1 MSKFSFTFI
10 GIFSLIISFFSI
22 INIIY
27 SNYFNHFLNIHSY
40 SYAFFPSIII
50 ALACLTVKKD
60 NKKISIYEKILTIT
74 SGYLFLPLLISAPY
88 YFSIYDITFTNSYF
102 EAISGF
108 TSTGFST
115 FENIKQIDQSLILWR
130 STSQWIGG
138 LYFLF
143 SIVILIEIFD
153 INLKKTFTDL
163 FLFNNS
169 EILKQLIKI
178 LTLYLFLTLLI
189 FLLLKFSGFRYLDSF
204 NLAFTIIS
212 SGGFLPT
219 NNLDSILTSNFKQ
232 IILSSSMLLSFF
244 SLFLIYNFIFLKN
257 KKINFFQEDIY
268 LFIYLIIVVIF
279 FTLFTKFDK
288 NFADLFFSITSSI
301 SNIGISK
308 TSLSNNNSFL
318 FLILVIIG
326 GSLFSSSSGL
336 RFLKLYTLLKF
347 SINELISHV
356 KPREIN
362 IIKLK
367 FSDYFYDSKEI
378 NKIFITLILFI
389 ISFLFLGSIL
399 TLTGVEFV
407 YSFKLSILTLMNTTT
422 SNIYGMGD
430 FIFFDLAVITKYF
443 LIIFMILGRIEL
455 LGLLLVLKKIFFK
468 N

>member
-60 NKKISIYEKILTIT
+60 NKKISIYEKILTII
-74 SGYLFLPLLISAPY
+74 SGYLLLPLLISAPY

-102 EAISGF
+102 EAVSGF

-189 FLLLKFSGFRYLDSF
+189 FILLKFSGFRYLDSF

-232 IILSSSMLLSFF
+232 IILSLSMLLSFF

-268 LFIYLIIVVIF
+268 LFLYLIIVVIF

-308 TSLSNNNSFL
+308 TSLSNNYSFL
-318 FLILVIIG
+318 FLILVIVG

-356 KPREIN
+356 KPREVN

-399 TLTGVEFV
+399 TLTGIEFV

-455 LGLLLVLKKIFFK
+455 LALLLVLKKIFFK

>member
-74 SGYLFLPLLISAPY
+74 SGYLLLPLLISAPY

-257 KKINFFQEDIY
+257 KKINSFQEDIY

-308 TSLSNNNSFL
+308 TSLNNNYSFL
-318 FLILVIIG
+318 FLILVMIG

-356 KPREIN
+356 KPREVN

>member
-10 GIFSLIISFFSI
+10 GIFSIIISFFSI

-74 SGYLFLPLLISAPY
+74 SGYFLLPLLISAPY

-257 KKINFFQEDIY
+257 KKINSFQEDIY

-308 TSLSNNNSFL
+308 TSLNNNYSFL
-318 FLILVIIG
+318 FLILVMIG

-356 KPREIN
+356 KPREVN

>member
-1 MSKFSFTFI
+1 
-10 GIFSLIISFFSI
+10 
-22 INIIY
+22 
-27 SNYFNHFLNIHSY
+27 
-40 SYAFFPSIII
+40 
-50 ALACLTVKKD
+50 
-60 NKKISIYEKILTIT
+60 
-74 SGYLFLPLLISAPY
+74 
-88 YFSIYDITFTNSYF
+88 
-102 EAISGF
+102 
-108 TSTGFST
+108 
-115 FENIKQIDQSLILWR
+115 
-130 STSQWIGG
+130 
-138 LYFLF
+138 
-143 SIVILIEIFD
+143 
-153 INLKKTFTDL
+153 
-163 FLFNNS
+163 
-169 EILKQLIKI
+169 
-178 LTLYLFLTLLI
+178 
-189 FLLLKFSGFRYLDSF
+189 
-204 NLAFTIIS
+204 
-212 SGGFLPT
+212 
-219 NNLDSILTSNFKQ
+219 
-232 IILSSSMLLSFF
+232 MLLSFF

-268 LFIYLIIVVIF
+268 LFIYLIVVVIF

-308 TSLSNNNSFL
+308 TSLNNNYSFL

-326 GSLFSSSSGL
+326 GSLFSTSSGL

-347 SINELISHV
+347 SVNELISHV
-356 KPREIN
+356 KPREVN

-430 FIFFDLAVITKYF
+430 FIFFDLPVITKYF

-455 LGLLLVLKKIFFK
+455 LALLLVLKKIFFK

>member
-74 SGYLFLPLLISAPY
+74 SGYFLLPLLISAPY

-257 KKINFFQEDIY
+257 KKINSFQEDIY

-308 TSLSNNNSFL
+308 TSLNNNYSFL
-318 FLILVIIG
+318 FLILVMIG

-356 KPREIN
+356 KPREVN

>member
-1 MSKFSFTFI
+1 MLNFNFYYLRFFLIIISILCFLNILYSYYFDLYLNVDSYYYTLLISLSPLIGFIFYKKKEAKVNIYTKIITVIAGFFLLPIFISLPYFFSI
-10 GIFSLIISFFSI
+10 YNISFFD
-22 INIIY
+22 
-27 SNYFNHFLNIHSY
+27 
-40 SYAFFPSIII
+40 A
-50 ALACLTVKKD
+50 
-60 NKKISIYEKILTIT
+60 
-74 SGYLFLPLLISAPY
+74 
-88 YFSIYDITFTNSYF
+88 YF
-102 EAISGF
+102 EAVSGF
-108 TSTGFST
+108 TSTGFT
-115 FENIKQIDQSLILWR
+115 IFENIKHLDESLIIWR
-130 STSQWIGG
+130 SSSQWIGG

-169 EILKQLIKI
+169 EILRQLIKI
-178 LTLYLFLTLLI
+178 LTLYLFLTILI

-244 SLFLIYNFIFLKN
+244 SLFLIYNFIYLKN

-268 LFIYLIIVVIF
+268 LFIYLIVVIVF

-308 TSLSNNNSFL
+308 TSLNNNYSFL

-430 FIFFDLAVITKYF
+430 FIFFDLATITKYF

-455 LGLLLVLKKIFFK
+455 LALLLVLKKIFFK

>member
-74 SGYLFLPLLISAPY
+74 SGYLLLPLLISAPY

-232 IILSSSMLLSFF
+232 IILSCSMLLSFF

-257 KKINFFQEDIY
+257 KKINSFQEDIY
-268 LFIYLIIVVIF
+268 LFIYLIIVVVF

-308 TSLSNNNSFL
+308 TSLNNNYSFL
-318 FLILVIIG
+318 FLILVMIG

-356 KPREIN
+356 KPREVN

>member
-74 SGYLFLPLLISAPY
+74 SGYLLLPLLISAPY

-232 IILSSSMLLSFF
+232 IILSCSMLLSFF

-257 KKINFFQEDIY
+257 KKINSFQEDIY

-308 TSLSNNNSFL
+308 TSLNNNYSFL
-318 FLILVIIG
+318 FLILVMIG

-356 KPREIN
+356 KPREVN

>member
-74 SGYLFLPLLISAPY
+74 SGYLLLPLLISAPY

-257 KKINFFQEDIY
+257 KKINSFQEDIY
-268 LFIYLIIVVIF
+268 LFIYLIIVVVF

-308 TSLSNNNSFL
+308 TSLNNNYSFL
-318 FLILVIIG
+318 FLILVMIG

-356 KPREIN
+356 KPREVN

-430 FIFFDLAVITKYF
+430 FNFFDLAVITKYF

>member
-10 GIFSLIISFFSI
+10 GIFSIIISFFSI

-74 SGYLFLPLLISAPY
+74 SGYFLLPLLISAPY

-257 KKINFFQEDIY
+257 KKINSFQEDIY
-268 LFIYLIIVVIF
+268 LFIYLIIVVVF

-308 TSLSNNNSFL
+308 TSLNNNYSFL
-318 FLILVIIG
+318 FLILVMIG

-356 KPREIN
+356 KPREVN

>member
-10 GIFSLIISFFSI
+10 GIFSLIVSFFSL

-40 SYAFFPSIII
+40 SYALFPSIII

-60 NKKISIYEKILTIT
+60 NKKTSIYEKILTIT
-74 SGYLFLPLLISAPY
+74 SGYLLLPLLISAPY

-178 LTLYLFLTLLI
+178 LTIYLFLTLLI

-212 SGGFLPT
+212 SGGFLPS

-268 LFIYLIIVVIF
+268 LFIYLIVVIVF

-308 TSLSNNNSFL
+308 TSLNNNYSFL

-356 KPREIN
+356 KPREVN

-455 LGLLLVLKKIFFK
+455 LALLLVLKKIFFK

>member
-1 MSKFSFTFI
+1 MSKFSYTYI
-10 GIFSLIISFFSI
+10 GIFSLIISFFAF

-27 SNYFNHFLNIHSY
+27 SNYFNHFLNIQSY
-40 SYAFFPSIII
+40 YFALIPSLLIGVAF
-50 ALACLTVKKD
+50 LTKKKD
-60 NKKISIYEKILTIT
+60 NKKISIYEKIIIIAF
-74 SGYLFLPLLISAPY
+74 GYLLLPLLISAPY
-88 YFSIYDITFTNSYF
+88 YFSIYDISFTNSYF

-178 LTLYLFLTLLI
+178 LTIYLFLTLLI

-212 SGGFLPT
+212 SGGFLPS

-268 LFIYLIIVVIF
+268 LFIYLIVVIVF

-308 TSLSNNNSFL
+308 TSLNNNYSFL

-347 SINELISHV
+347 SMNELISHV

-430 FIFFDLAVITKYF
+430 FIFFDLATITKYF

-455 LGLLLVLKKIFFK
+455 LALLLVLKKIFFK

>member
-50 ALACLTVKKD
+50 AFACLTVKKD

-74 SGYLFLPLLISAPY
+74 SGYFLLPLLISAPY
-88 YFSIYDITFTNSYF
+88 YFSIYDISFTNSYF

-204 NLAFTIIS
+204 NLTFTIIS

-219 NNLDSILTSNFKQ
+219 NNLDSILTSNLKQ

-308 TSLSNNNSFL
+308 TSLNNNYSFL

-326 GSLFSSSSGL
+326 GSLFSTSSGL

-455 LGLLLVLKKIFFK
+455 LALLLVLKKIFFK

>member
-50 ALACLTVKKD
+50 ALACLKVKKD
-60 NKKISIYEKILTIT
+60 NKKISIYEKILTII
-74 SGYLFLPLLISAPY
+74 SGYLLLPLLISAPY

-102 EAISGF
+102 EAVSGF

-115 FENIKQIDQSLILWR
+115 FDNIKQIDESLILWR
-130 STSQWIGG
+130 STPQWIGG

-232 IILSSSMLLSFF
+232 IILSLSMLLSFF

-308 TSLSNNNSFL
+308 TSLNNNYSFL

-326 GSLFSSSSGL
+326 GSLFSTSSGL

-347 SINELISHV
+347 SVNELISHV
-356 KPREIN
+356 KPREVN

-455 LGLLLVLKKIFFK
+455 LALLLVLKKIFFK

>member
-1 MSKFSFTFI
+1 MSKFSCTYI
-10 GIFSLIISFFSI
+10 GIFSLVISFFAF

-27 SNYFNHFLNIHSY
+27 SNYFNHFLNIQSY
-40 SYAFFPSIII
+40 YFALIPSLLIGVAF
-50 ALACLTVKKD
+50 LTKKKD
-60 NKKISIYEKILTIT
+60 NKKITIYEKIIIIAF
-74 SGYLFLPLLISAPY
+74 GYFLLPLLISAPY
-88 YFSIYDITFTNSYF
+88 YFSIYNISFVDSYF
-102 EAISGF
+102 ESISGF
-108 TSTGFST
+108 TSTGFSI
-115 FENIKQIDQSLILWR
+115 FDNIKQIDESLILWR

-163 FLFNNS
+163 FFFNNS

-178 LTLYLFLTLLI
+178 LILYFTLTIII
-189 FLLLKFSGFRYLDSF
+189 FIILKFSGFRYLDSF

-219 NNLDSILTSNFKQ
+219 NNLDSILTNNFKE
-232 IILSSSMLLSFF
+232 IALSSSMLLSFF
-244 SLFLIYNFIFLKN
+244 SLFLIYNFIFLKS

-268 LFIYLIIVVIF
+268 LFSYLLLVIAF
-279 FTLFTKFDK
+279 FTLFTDFNK
-288 NFADLFFSITSSI
+288 NFTELFFSITSSI
-301 SNIGISK
+301 SNIGVSK
-308 TSLSNNNSFL
+308 TSITSNNSFL

-336 RFLKLYTLLKF
+336 RFLKLYALFKF

-356 KPREIN
+356 KPKEVN
-362 IIKLK
+362 IIKLR

-378 NKIFITLILFI
+378 NKIFITLIFFI
-389 ISFLFLGSIL
+389 LSFLFLGCFFTFMGID
-399 TLTGVEFV
+399 FV

-422 SNIYGMGD
+422 SNIYGMED
-430 FIFFDLAVITKYF
+430 FTFFDLSLITKYF
-443 LIIFMILGRIEL
+443 LIIFMILGRIEILTL
-455 LGLLLVLKKIFFK
+455 LIVLKKFFFK

>member
-10 GIFSLIISFFSI
+10 GIFSLIIAFFSI

-40 SYAFFPSIII
+40 SYALFPSIII
-50 ALACLTVKKD
+50 ALFCLTVKKD

-74 SGYLFLPLLISAPY
+74 SGYLLIPLLISAPY

-308 TSLSNNNSFL
+308 TSLNNNYSFL

-326 GSLFSSSSGL
+326 GSLFSTSSGL

-347 SINELISHV
+347 SVNELISHV
-356 KPREIN
+356 KPREVN

-455 LGLLLVLKKIFFK
+455 LALLLVLKKIFFK

>member
-1 MSKFSFTFI
+1 M
-10 GIFSLIISFFSI
+10 
-22 INIIY
+22 
-27 SNYFNHFLNIHSY
+27 HSY
-40 SYAFFPSIII
+40 SYALFPSIII
-50 ALACLTVKKD
+50 ALVCLTVKKD

-74 SGYLFLPLLISAPY
+74 SGYLLIPLLISATY
-88 YFSIYDITFTNSYF
+88 YFSIYDVTFTNSYF

-130 STSQWIGG
+130 STSQWICG

-257 KKINFFQEDIY
+257 KKINFFQEYIY

-308 TSLSNNNSFL
+308 TSLNNNYSFL

-326 GSLFSSSSGL
+326 GSLFSTSSGL

-389 ISFLFLGSIL
+389 ISF
-399 TLTGVEFV
+399 
-407 YSFKLSILTLMNTTT
+407 
-422 SNIYGMGD
+422 
-430 FIFFDLAVITKYF
+430 
-443 LIIFMILGRIEL
+443 
-455 LGLLLVLKKIFFK
+455 
-468 N
+468 

>member
-1 MSKFSFTFI
+1 M
-10 GIFSLIISFFSI
+10 
-22 INIIY
+22 
-27 SNYFNHFLNIHSY
+27 HSY
-40 SYAFFPSIII
+40 SYALFPSIII
-50 ALACLTVKKD
+50 ALVCLTVKKD

-74 SGYLFLPLLISAPY
+74 SGYLLLPLLISAPY

-102 EAISGF
+102 EAVSGF

-115 FENIKQIDQSLILWR
+115 FDNIKQIDESLILWR

-232 IILSSSMLLSFF
+232 IILSLSMLLSFF

-279 FTLFTKFDK
+279 FTLFTKFNK

-308 TSLSNNNSFL
+308 T
-318 FLILVIIG
+318 
-326 GSLFSSSSGL
+326 
-336 RFLKLYTLLKF
+336 
-347 SINELISHV
+347 
-356 KPREIN
+356 
-362 IIKLK
+362 
-367 FSDYFYDSKEI
+367 
-378 NKIFITLILFI
+378 
-389 ISFLFLGSIL
+389 
-399 TLTGVEFV
+399 
-407 YSFKLSILTLMNTTT
+407 
-422 SNIYGMGD
+422 
-430 FIFFDLAVITKYF
+430 
-443 LIIFMILGRIEL
+443 
-455 LGLLLVLKKIFFK
+455 
-468 N
+468 

>member
-74 SGYLFLPLLISAPY
+74 SGYFLLPLLISAPY

-257 KKINFFQEDIY
+257 KKINSFQEDIY
-268 LFIYLIIVVIF
+268 LFIYLIIVVVF

-308 TSLSNNNSFL
+308 TSLNNNYSFL
-318 FLILVIIG
+318 FLILVMIG

-356 KPREIN
+356 KPREVN

-367 FSDYFYDSKEI
+367 FSDYLYDSKEI

>member
-10 GIFSLIISFFSI
+10 GIFSIIISFFSI

-74 SGYLFLPLLISAPY
+74 SGYFLLPLLISAPY

-257 KKINFFQEDIY
+257 KKINSFQEDIY
-268 LFIYLIIVVIF
+268 LFIYLIIVVVF

-308 TSLSNNNSFL
+308 TSLNNNYSFL
-318 FLILVIIG
+318 FLILVMIG

-356 KPREIN
+356 KPREVN

-367 FSDYFYDSKEI
+367 FSDYLYDSKEI

>member
-1 MSKFSFTFI
+1 
-10 GIFSLIISFFSI
+10 
-22 INIIY
+22 
-27 SNYFNHFLNIHSY
+27 
-40 SYAFFPSIII
+40 
-50 ALACLTVKKD
+50 
-60 NKKISIYEKILTIT
+60 
-74 SGYLFLPLLISAPY
+74 
-88 YFSIYDITFTNSYF
+88 
-102 EAISGF
+102 
-108 TSTGFST
+108 
-115 FENIKQIDQSLILWR
+115 
-130 STSQWIGG
+130 
-138 LYFLF
+138 
-143 SIVILIEIFD
+143 
-153 INLKKTFTDL
+153 
-163 FLFNNS
+163 
-169 EILKQLIKI
+169 
-178 LTLYLFLTLLI
+178 
-189 FLLLKFSGFRYLDSF
+189 
-204 NLAFTIIS
+204 
-212 SGGFLPT
+212 
-219 NNLDSILTSNFKQ
+219 
-232 IILSSSMLLSFF
+232 MLLSFF

-268 LFIYLIIVVIF
+268 LFIYLIVVIVF

-308 TSLSNNNSFL
+308 TSLNNNYSFL

-455 LGLLLVLKKIFFK
+455 LALLLVLKKIFFK

>member
-10 GIFSLIISFFSI
+10 GIFSLIISFFST

-74 SGYLFLPLLISAPY
+74 SGYLLLPLLISTPY

-178 LTLYLFLTLLI
+178 LTIYLFLTLLI
-189 FLLLKFSGFRYLDSF
+189 FLILKFSGFRYLDSF

-212 SGGFLPT
+212 SGGFLPS

-268 LFIYLIIVVIF
+268 LFIYLIVVIVF

-308 TSLSNNNSFL
+308 TSLNNNYSFL

-356 KPREIN
+356 KPREVN

-389 ISFLFLGSIL
+389 ISFLFLGSLL

-430 FIFFDLAVITKYF
+430 FIFFDLAAITKYF

-455 LGLLLVLKKIFFK
+455 LALLLVLKKIFFK

>member
-74 SGYLFLPLLISAPY
+74 SGYLLLPLLISAPY

-257 KKINFFQEDIY
+257 KKINSFQEDIY
-268 LFIYLIIVVIF
+268 LFIYLIIVVVF

-308 TSLSNNNSFL
+308 TSLNNNYSFL
-318 FLILVIIG
+318 FLILVMIG

-356 KPREIN
+356 KPREVN

-367 FSDYFYDSKEI
+367 FSDYLYDSKEI

>member
-1 MSKFSFTFI
+1 
-10 GIFSLIISFFSI
+10 
-22 INIIY
+22 
-27 SNYFNHFLNIHSY
+27 
-40 SYAFFPSIII
+40 
-50 ALACLTVKKD
+50 
-60 NKKISIYEKILTIT
+60 
-74 SGYLFLPLLISAPY
+74 
-88 YFSIYDITFTNSYF
+88 
-102 EAISGF
+102 
-108 TSTGFST
+108 
-115 FENIKQIDQSLILWR
+115 
-130 STSQWIGG
+130 
-138 LYFLF
+138 
-143 SIVILIEIFD
+143 
-153 INLKKTFTDL
+153 
-163 FLFNNS
+163 
-169 EILKQLIKI
+169 
-178 LTLYLFLTLLI
+178 
-189 FLLLKFSGFRYLDSF
+189 
-204 NLAFTIIS
+204 
-212 SGGFLPT
+212 
-219 NNLDSILTSNFKQ
+219 
-232 IILSSSMLLSFF
+232 MLLSFF
-244 SLFLIYNFIFLKN
+244 SLFLIYNFIFFKN

-268 LFIYLIIVVIF
+268 LFIYLIIVVVF

-308 TSLSNNNSFL
+308 TSLNNNYSFL

-326 GSLFSSSSGL
+326 GSLFSTSSGL

-430 FIFFDLAVITKYF
+430 FIFFDLAAITKYF

-455 LGLLLVLKKIFFK
+455 LALLLVLKKIFFK